1 MGNANCW
8 NAATPNGLW
17 VYVSNAASATISGF
31 HIGADGSLTPIG
43 ATVLGINP
51 TGAGNLDIAVTADSQ
66 FLYSLNSGNGTIGV
80 FAIDQQGGALTNLSE
95 DPVISSKAG
104 FNGIAAF

>member
-1 MGNANCW
+1 
-8 NAATPNGLW
+8 
-17 VYVSNAASATISGF
+17 VYVSNAASSTISGF
-31 HIGADGSLTPIG
+31 HVGTDGSLTPIG

-80 FAIDQQGGALTNLSE
+80 FAIDQEGGALVNLSE
-95 DPVISSKAG
+95 DAVISAKAG